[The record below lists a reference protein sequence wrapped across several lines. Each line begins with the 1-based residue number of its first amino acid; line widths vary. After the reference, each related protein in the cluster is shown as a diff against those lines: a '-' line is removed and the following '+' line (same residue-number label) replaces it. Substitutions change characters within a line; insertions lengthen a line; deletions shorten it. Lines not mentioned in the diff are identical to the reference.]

1 MLSNKI
7 YSYDPW
13 NHNWTLLTA
22 SFSARYLHT
31 ANFISSGMMIVFGG
45 NTHNDTSHS
54 FGAKCYSNDLLM
66 YDVLC
71 DTWYQGSMPKDLQA
85 DLARYGHSA
94 QVFEN
99 KLWIYGGFDGQ
110 MLSDVITFTPG
121 NCKYYEKQELCLS
134 ANSSNSLGVKC
145 VWDMRESSCKSL
157 DEIQNHPNFK
167 IHDKGEESFIR
178 CTKKG
183 RIEMTQLHIAKEMLC
198 YDQHSCRACLSTSS
212 ECGYCENTA
221 LRRGSCV
228 LEKCSELVI
237 TKSKTSPSVSLLKTV
252 DKCPNENDSS
262 NDPLCSPFSNCHAC
276 TAIPECLWSVDVS
289 KCVYHGNR
297 TTDDT
302 NICPPACATLKN
314 CGNCTQEDCIW
325 CQNEERCVDKNAY
338 IASFPVSTHFALHLV
353 QLFI

>member
-1 MLSNKI
+1 
-7 YSYDPW
+7 
-13 NHNWTLLTA
+13 
-22 SFSARYLHT
+22 
-31 ANFISSGMMIVFGG
+31 MMIVFGG

-297 TTDDT
+297 TADDT